1 MNMPKILFPIP
12 MRAAPLVAGSLFLGL
27 FASQPACAEW
37 QYSVG
42 AGARLVSMQEF
53 AASGARLVEE
63 RGWLPGLELGVS
75 YSSGQWRV
83 GINGETY
90 RNDITY
96 DGQLQNG
103 APFSTTSDTTQDR
116 LAVEIG
122 RRLNDSLSLLAGV
135 ELDRWQRRIHGNGSV
150 LGLNETY
157 RSTRLLLGAEST
169 VLKTAYFDMSA
180 RALLVRAQPEHL
192 DVSFGNQLFDDAAL
206 TTQAATGFR
215 LGADFIPAGAPAMR
229 LGLGVET
236 LRIGRSDDAVLTRN
250 GVVVGTVSQPEH
262 RRSAVTLRVRYQF

>member
-1 MNMPKILFPIP
+1 
-12 MRAAPLVAGSLFLGL
+12 
-27 FASQPACAEW
+27 
-37 QYSVG
+37 
-42 AGARLVSMQEF
+42 MQEF

-63 RGWLPGLELGVS
+63 RGWLPGLELGAS

-90 RNDITY
+90 RNDIAY

-103 APFSTTSDTTQDR
+103 APFSTTSGTVQDR
-116 LAVEIG
+116 LALEIG
-122 RRLNDSLSLLAGV
+122 RRLNDSVSLLGGV
-135 ELDRWQRRIHGNGSV
+135 ELDHWQRRIHGSGSV

-157 RSTRLLLGAEST
+157 HSTRLLLGVESA

-215 LGADFIPAGAPAMR
+215 LGADFIPACAPAMR
-229 LGLGVET
+229 VSLGFDT
-236 LRIGRSDDAVLTRN
+236 LRNGRSGDSMLTKN
-250 GVVVGTVSQPEH
+250 GLAAGFVSQPEH
-262 RRSAVTLRVRYQF
+262 RRNAFTVRVRYQF